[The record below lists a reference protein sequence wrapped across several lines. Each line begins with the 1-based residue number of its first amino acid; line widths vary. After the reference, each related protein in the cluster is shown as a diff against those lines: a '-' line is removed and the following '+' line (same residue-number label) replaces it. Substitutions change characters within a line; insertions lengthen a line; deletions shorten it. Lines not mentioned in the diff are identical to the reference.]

1 MIRET
6 KNASTFLKEI
16 NIKWWSIL
24 LTTILSFVDS
34 LSNVLLL
41 LGIGQIVANQTSSNS
56 TKGNILKLFFGEY
69 SSGKNFIYLFLVFL
83 LLKVFALCFKTLL
96 TEQIKTRISI
106 RMIAK
111 RAKLKS
117 PPAKE
122 IKTTEISNLFA
133 KGYIGFFAD
142 SFFLLVVFGI
152 LMNYSQSIGLLY
164 IAFIGFNIA
173 LIKFIYT
180 FNKGKISEARKL
192 KNRYKRKE
200 KLIRQFSQDLHQ
212 TDRLDRESNLLL
224 KRLQAFELG
233 SLKKNSLL
241 GIAEAITPLSFFSFL
256 LFVAYSHQFF
266 ATGIESSFLE
276 ITLLLIY
283 SQGSLR
289 RNMRATRY
297 WVVGRTEISTFLE
310 SIQNQNTTDEVIETR
325 YFKKNMQLHGES
337 LISAITYKGISKE
350 KNQILQL
357 AEKLDP
363 SGNFLQLISEEDSK
377 FQQKI
382 SHEFLFF
389 SFLIMCELDQSKHIT
404 FDHSFHE
411 YFKNLFDKTDTSFL
425 KKTYQCE

>member
-1 MIRET
+1 M
-6 KNASTFLKEI
+6 
-16 NIKWWSIL
+16 
-24 LTTILSFVDS
+24 
-34 LSNVLLL
+34 
-41 LGIGQIVANQTSSNS
+41 
-56 TKGNILKLFFGEY
+56 
-69 SSGKNFIYLFLVFL
+69 
-83 LLKVFALCFKTLL
+83 
-96 TEQIKTRISI
+96 TEQIKTRISVN
-106 RMIAK
+106 MISK
-111 RAKLKS
+111 WAKLKS

-173 LIKFIYT
+173 LVKLIYT
-180 FNKGKISEARKL
+180 LNNDKISEARKL

-212 TDRLDRESNLLL
+212 TDRLGRESNLLL

-266 ATGIESSFLE
+266 STGIESSFLE

-297 WVVGRTEISTFLE
+297 WVIGRTEISAFLE
-310 SIQNQNTTDEVIETR
+310 IIKNTSSNEINETR
-325 YFKKNMQLHGES
+325 YFNKHIQLHGES
-337 LISAITYKGISKE
+337 LISAITYNGISKE

-357 AEKLDP
+357 AEKLDL
-363 SGNFLQLISEEDSK
+363 SGKFVQVLSEEDSK

-382 SHEFLFF
+382 SHEILFF
-389 SFLIMCELDQSKHIT
+389 SLIIMSELDNSKHIN
-404 FDHSFHE
+404 FDHSFQE
-411 YFKNLFDKTDTSFL
+411 YFNNLFDKTDTSFL